1 MENKIGDNIKKCRQM
16 AGIKQGDFAKIL
28 GITSTTL
35 SRIERGKGSIKM
47 DTLKKISEKLEIPLE
62 KIIFGVDTILLNS
75 EIIEKLRSKKIY

>member
-1 MENKIGDNIKKCRQM
+1 MQNKIGDNIKQYRQM

-35 SRIERGKGSIKM
+35 SRIEHGKGSIKM

-75 EIIEKLRSKKIY
+75 EIVEKLKSKKTY

>member
-1 MENKIGDNIKKCRQM
+1 MENRIGDNIKQYRQM

-35 SRIERGKGSIKM
+35 SRIERGKGSIKL

-75 EIIEKLRSKKIY
+75 EIVEKLRSKKIY

>member
-1 MENKIGDNIKKCRQM
+1 MQNKIGDNIKQYRQM

-75 EIIEKLRSKKIY
+75 EIVEKLRSKKIY